1 VAASTLENR
10 PSAGVF
16 ESRCA
21 FTACSRSRLRA
32 VKSDESVRRFGQV
45 FDQAAEAYDSVRPG
59 YPDSLVDLAIRRG
72 GLDPGSRVLEVGSGT
87 GKLTELLVRRQLN
100 VDAVEPGSNMIAAAR
115 KRLGGTDAVTFHVGR
130 FEDVDLPESTFDA
143 VFSATAFHWVDP
155 EVGWAKAAS
164 HLNPGGLLALL
175 SHLILRD
182 DQSAAVQD
190 ELRAVLFKHAPDVA
204 AGWHPPRELDAVLA
218 GVPGR
223 RGNASDMW
231 DWLISAGQHRV
242 AVPGAAGLFID
253 VRVDT
258 EVREVEETAD
268 ELIAH
273 YRTTSLYHRIDPAR
287 RDALERD
294 DRRVV
299 ERHGGTIRWSLA
311 VVLMTARRAPA
322 P

>member
-1 VAASTLENR
+1 MNA
-10 PSAGVF
+10 
-16 ESRCA
+16 
-21 FTACSRSRLRA
+21 
-32 VKSDESVRRFGQV
+32 DESVRSFGQV
-45 FDQAAEAYDSVRPG
+45 FDQVAEAYDKVRSG
-59 YPDSLVDLAIRRG
+59 YPQSLIDLAIRRG
-72 GLDPGSRVLEVGSGT
+72 RLGPGSRLLEVGSGT
-87 GKLTELLVRRQLN
+87 GKLTELLVKRQLS

-115 KRLGGTDAVTFHVGR
+115 RRLGATDSVTFHVGR
-130 FEDVDLPESTFDA
+130 FEDVDLPVGAFDA

-155 EVGWAKAAS
+155 EVSWAKAAS
-164 HLNPGGLLALL
+164 HLKPGGLLALL
-175 SHLILRD
+175 SHLTLRD
-182 DQSAAVQD
+182 ERTAGIQD

-223 RGNASDMW
+223 RGNASDVW
-231 DWLISAGQHRV
+231 DWLVSAGQHRV
-242 AVPGAAGLFID
+242 AVPGAAGLFVD
-253 VRVDT
+253 VEVDI

-294 DRRVV
+294 DRRVLD
-299 ERHGGTIRWSLA
+299 RHGGTIRWALA

-322 P
+322 R